1 MIDFLAA
8 AAVLISGLLAVLAG
22 VGLLRFPDVLT
33 RLHAAAKAATVGLIA
48 ATLAAALE
56 VDTVGAGA
64 LLLLVV
70 ALLFLS
76 APIGSS
82 LLARAAYYDRDTP
95 LTLTGRDDLAEDLQT
110 GQSRYKPTEK
120 SRYGD
125 SRPGKASLLVGWLVV
140 VWIAL
145 FSSGTA
151 GVVLGGLALA
161 AGVAIAL
168 PGYRPRWPQGLL
180 KPVALL
186 RFTLFFG
193 RSLVAAN
200 LDVVRTVVAKR
211 SLRPSI
217 VRVPLRVS
225 TRTETTLLVNAI
237 TFTPGTV
244 GIEIVGDYLYVHI
257 LDLRDEDAFR
267 REVDVLETGII
278 AAFGTSRERDSIMR
292 SPNPS

>member
-1 MIDFLAA
+1 VIDFIAA
-8 AAVLISGLLAVLAG
+8 AAVLVSGLLAVLAG

-48 ATLAAALE
+48 ATGAAALE
-56 VDTVGAGA
+56 ADTIGAAA

-76 APIGSS
+76 APIGST
-82 LLARAAYYDRDTP
+82 LLARAAYYDPDTP
-95 LTLTGRDDLAEDLQT
+95 LMLTERDDLAEDMRT
-110 GQSRYKPTEK
+110 GQSGYKPREK
-120 SRYGD
+120 SRYGGA
-125 SRPGKASLLVGWLVV
+125 RPGKASLLVGWLVI
-140 VWIAL
+140 VWISL
-145 FSSGTA
+145 FASGTA
-151 GVVLGGLALA
+151 GVVVGGLAVA

-186 RFTLFFG
+186 RFMTVFA

-211 SLRPSI
+211 SLQPSI
-217 VRVPLRVS
+217 VRVPMRVS
-225 TRTETTLLVNAI
+225 TRTETTLLVSAV

-278 AAFGTSRERDSIMR
+278 AAFGTSRERASIIR
-292 SPNPS
+292 SPDPS